1 MHILDACVVSQLIM
15 IAVFLSGNMIKDW
28 LNGFV
33 WPDTLVNISRWTEFL
48 RNNVSFVRR
57 RWRFV
62 APDILDAPVFEK
74 VNPLQ
79 VFRQLVVGELGQE
92 DDVLFVDQ
100 QFPGTWIGE
109 RNFESVTASDGQNE
123 FPVFSDSQPG
133 IPEPAFDAEKY
144 IKSSTRFL

>member
-1 MHILDACVVSQLIM
+1 MAGAIGVFHFDSLSSADWEDVGNES
-15 IAVFLSGNMIKDW
+15 AVDVIEDRLG
-28 LNGFV
+28 G
-33 WPDTLVNISRWTEFL
+33 R
-48 RNNVSFVRR
+48 
-57 RWRFV
+57 
-62 APDILDAPVFEK
+62 DIPEVGMD
-74 VNPLQ
+74 
-79 VFRQLVVGELGQE
+79 LVVGEFGQE